1 MMYISVLPIAISV
14 RRTNVYEERSLG
26 IYGNEIDNDDP
37 EETSYV
43 GSHLRRQLS
52 FDLWYIFLGLFIIA
66 IVEGNRL
73 EDPNDYV
80 RGFSAIML
88 TRDTDSVYSTSAC
101 SPSSSK

>member
-1 MMYISVLPIAISV
+1 V

-26 IYGNEIDNDDP
+26 IYGKEADDDDP

-80 RGFSAIML
+80 RNISGVTLVSGTL
-88 TRDTDSVYSTSAC
+88 TWYSSSTC
-101 SPSSSK
+101 SLSSSK